1 MMTPRER
8 VEAVLLKRGA
18 DRIPFT
24 VYEYKIPQCEVE
36 RKLRNEGLCIV
47 NRGVGVFRAES
58 PDVAVRSSTYY
69 ENGVF
74 KSRQDIHTPA
84 GDLFTVSIPAGFTS
98 WQEQKLFKSPDD
110 YKAIEFMIRNR
121 RYFPDYEPFLKAQS
135 MAGNDIIH
143 RAGIGYEPMQE
154 IIYSYMRLEAFSV
167 EWAENRDEVLK
178 LYNALVEDRRK
189 IYPIVARSPALHA
202 NYGGNVVAEVI
213 GRERFEKYIL
223 PDYQEAAAEMHKH
236 KKLIGSHLDGNTKH
250 IADLVAGSSLDY
262 IEAFTPSPDTDMTVK
277 EALDAWPDKV
287 LWINFP
293 SSVHLQNAEKIKE
306 KTLEIIEQAK
316 PGNRLIV
323 GITEDV
329 PEDRWQESFT
339 VILETLNAYGKLKD

>member
-24 VYEYKIPQCEVE
+24 VYEYKIPQCETE
-36 RKLRNEGLCIV
+36 RRLRNEGLCIV
-47 NRGVGVFRAES
+47 NRSVGVFRTES
-58 PDVAVRSSTYY
+58 PDVTIKYSSYS

-84 GDLFTVSIPAGFTS
+84 GDLSTVSIPAGFTS

-121 RYFPDYEPFLKAQS
+121 RHFPDYEPFLKAQS
-135 MAGNDIIH
+135 MAGNDIIY
-143 RAGIGYEPMQE
+143 RVGIGYEPMQE

-223 PDYQEAAAEMHKH
+223 PDYREAAAEMHKH

-277 EALDAWPDKV
+277 EALDAWPDKI

-293 SSVHLQNAEKIKE
+293 SSVHLQNAEKIRQ

-339 VILETLNAYGKLKD
+339 VILETLNAYKY